1 MEPEVS
7 KTGLTVLSDPESAV
21 IDIVFIH
28 GLQGDARNTWT
39 WEPAR
44 AQGHTERN
52 GNRRNT
58 FSKLWSRRKRAGGA
72 SADIARGG
80 QGGRVGGSAVFW
92 PKDLLAADFP
102 TARIMTF
109 GYDSI
114 ITQGYKTVNQGSLFS
129 HSRNLLYELVQK
141 RRPVPKRGLVF
152 IAHSLGGIIVKDV
165 LRRSETDPD
174 IDVVNIFESTSGI
187 LFFGTPHR
195 GSEGWASL
203 GDGIAKVV
211 DSLLGFKVNRQIIR
225 VLLPTASELEQCR
238 DSFATQLMKRGS
250 KLMVRTFQESRGMT
264 VMGFNRLIVPPHS
277 SKLDHPSE
285 RPFAIDADHRQMVRF
300 KAKNDKGYEMVKED
314 IEHLISEVNEKPDN
328 VPADPP
334 RPSAP
339 NTSSVVLQQEET
351 SLQEKTYFIV
361 PYPSNP
367 GFIGRSAT
375 LDKLKERF
383 GPAFAKNG
391 ITYQA
396 RAALFGL
403 GGIGK
408 TQIALAFAYWAQ
420 KEYPSLS
427 IFWIHASTPERF
439 RQGAAQIAQECKV
452 PGHNDPKADVAQVLK
467 VWLEEKI
474 RGPWLMVLDN
484 ADDVQM
490 FFGPDSSLPSTHAE
504 PSEFR
509 AGTQLR
515 HYIPNSSHGAILVTS
530 RNKSAAVKFT
540 KSIGADIIS
549 VDGMDGKECND
560 LIRTKLGGESLDP
573 DDVTRLMDRLEHV
586 PLAIIQA
593 VSFLQHTSFSIS
605 RYLELLDEGDN
616 VLVDSLSQS
625 FEAEGRDDSIQNAVT
640 ATWIISFDQI
650 REQYPAASDIFAR
663 MCFFDRQAIPEQFLS
678 HRIEP
683 DEGGIQPTMGQF
695 ALGQHLGVLKAFSF
709 ISESNDRAI
718 TMHRLVHLVMR
729 RWLNARGE
737 SEWWAREALRT
748 VSDLFPDSY
757 EVENW
762 KTSAQYFPHANA
774 VLRLEGPLHDQAKLN
789 LLGKTATFLTLQGR
803 NDHAEELLLEAI
815 SLAKRILGEEHR
827 DTLFIMH
834 DIVEVYFN
842 QGRLGKA
849 EELGTQVV
857 ESRKEVLGPEHKYTL
872 RSMELL
878 ARIWTEQQKFN
889 EAQELGTRVLDMQKR
904 IIGLEHEDTLHSMH
918 TLARIRYEQGQL
930 EKAENMYSSVVE
942 ERKRV
947 MGPEHPS
954 TLFSMNDLSI
964 TWRAQG
970 QLEKAEKLQREA
982 WETGKRTLGKDHP
995 YTLIFM
1001 SNLAWKWKRMGR
1013 DGEAVQLLCEFC
1025 RLKETVLGKDHP
1037 DTVESAKYL
1046 KEWIEEQSPENHVSS
1061 TS

>member
-44 AQGHTERN
+44 TQGHTERN

-72 SADIARGG
+72 SADVARGG

-174 IDVVNIFESTSGI
+174 TDVVNIFESTSGI

-314 IEHLISEVNEKPDN
+314 IEHLISEVNEKLDN
-328 VPADPP
+328 VPGKAEYSNRLERAD
-334 RPSAP
+334 RTA
-339 NTSSVVLQQEET
+339 V
-351 SLQEKTYFIV
+351 IV

-383 GPAFAKNG
+383 GPAFAQNG

-452 PGHNDPKADVAQVLK
+452 PGHDDPKADVAQVLK

-504 PSEFR
+504 PSESR

-616 VLVDSLSQS
+616 VLVDALSQS

-663 MCFFDRQAIPEQFLS
+663 LCFFDRQGIPREFLS
-678 HRIEP
+678 YLSRSGP
-683 DEGGIQPTMGQF
+683 MGQ
-695 ALGQHLGVLKAFSF
+695 LELERHLGVLKAFSF
-709 ISESNDRAI
+709 VSESNDRTI

-729 RWLNARGE
+729 RWLNTRGE

-748 VSDLFPDSY
+748 VSDLFPSSY

-762 KTSAQYFPHANA
+762 KTCEQYLPHVNA
-774 VLRLEGPLHDQAKLN
+774 VLSLERPLDDHARLDLLQMTAFFLN
-789 LLGKTATFLTLQGR
+789 WQGR
-803 NDHAEELLLEAI
+803 NNHAEGLLLEAVP
-815 SLAKRILGEEHR
+815 LAKRILGEEHPV
-827 DTLFIMH
+827 TLGIMDH
-834 DIVEVYFN
+834 LADVYYR
-842 QGRLGKA
+842 QGQLGKA
-849 EELGTQVV
+849 EELGTHTLK
-857 ESRKEVLGPEHKYTL
+857 SRKKVLGPEHKYTL
-872 RSMELL
+872 RGMELL

-889 EAQELGTRVLDMQKR
+889 EAQELGTQVLDMQKG
-904 IIGLEHEDTLHSMH
+904 IMGLEHPDTLVSMH
-918 TLARIRYEQGQL
+918 TLARIWYEQGQL
-930 EKAENMYSSVVE
+930 EKAENLYSLVVERRERVSGLQHPNTLSAMYSLAFIW
-942 ERKRV
+942 KQ
-947 MGPEHPS
+947 
-954 TLFSMNDLSI
+954 
-964 TWRAQG
+964 QG
-970 QLEKAEKLQREA
+970 QLDKAEKSQREV
-982 WETGKRTLGKDHP
+982 WETEKRVFGKEHQHTLNSMGDLAYTWKD
-995 YTLIFM
+995 L
-1001 SNLAWKWKRMGR
+1001 GR
-1013 DGEAVQLLCEFC
+1013 GEEALQLLSECC
-1025 RLKETVLGKDHP
+1025 RLREKVLGKDDP
-1037 DTVESAKYL
+1037 KTVQSAEVL
-1046 KEWIEEQSPENHVSS
+1046 KKWIEEQSPENHVSS